1 MCLLERID
9 WYCWHITSF
18 SLLMTKTLS
27 RLLLLHLHNKNNA
40 KKRKWES
47 REGGQDGWKMGAGY
61 LVLQQCFSKG
71 EREGGDM
78 FLAEL
83 VPAAQGDG
91 ALHASVNFL
100 WAGAHMQGLSQVVG
114 EQVNGVTCERSQSLQ
129 RKSTCSAHES
139 KRGCVCCVCVCVV
152 CICSSKSSAQHEWMK
167 NQINIRKWLHKHMH
181 IYLAKWGQT
190 TDF

>member
-1 MCLLERID
+1 
-9 WYCWHITSF
+9 
-18 SLLMTKTLS
+18 MTKTLS
-27 RLLLLHLHNKNNA
+27 RLFLLHLQNKNKA
-40 KKRKWES
+40 KKREWES
-47 REGGQDGWKMGAGY
+47 REGGQDGWKVGAGY

-71 EREGGDM
+71 ERERGDM

-139 KRGCVCCVCVCVV
+139 KRVFVRVCVCVGV
-152 CICSSKSSAQHEWMK
+152 YLFIQELCTTWMYD
-167 NQINIRKWLHKHMH
+167 NQRNIRKGLHKHMH
-181 IYLAKWGQT
+181 EYLSNVGQIT
-190 TDF
+190 HF

>member
-1 MCLLERID
+1 
-9 WYCWHITSF
+9 
-18 SLLMTKTLS
+18 MTKTLS

-139 KRGCVCCVCVCVV
+139 KSGCVLCMCVCCVYLFIQELCTT
-152 CICSSKSSAQHEWMK
+152 WMNENK
-167 NQINIRKWLHKHMH
+167 INIRKWLHKHMH

-190 TDF
+190 TDFYIF

>member
-1 MCLLERID
+1 MRATQQRIERRD
-9 WYCWHITSF
+9 T
-18 SLLMTKTLS
+18 
-27 RLLLLHLHNKNNA
+27 
-40 KKRKWES
+40 
-47 REGGQDGWKMGAGY
+47 GGWKRGAGY

-100 WAGAHMQGLSQVVG
+100 RAGAHMQGLSQVVG
-114 EQVNGVTCERSQSLQ
+114 EQVNRVMCERSQSLQ

-139 KRGCVCCVCVCVV
+139 ESESLCLCVCVSVRPHDMSV
-152 CICSSKSSAQHEWMK
+152 RESKKIQKMDCAHTQT
-167 NQINIRKWLHKHMH
+167 RMH
-181 IYLAKWGQT
+181 VNCK
-190 TDF
+190 

>member
-1 MCLLERID
+1 MHVLESID
-9 WYCWHITSF
+9 CYCWHIASF
-18 SLLMTKTLS
+18 SLLMTITLS
-27 RLLLLHLHNKNNA
+27 RLLLLHLQNKNKA
-40 KKRKWES
+40 KKREWES
-47 REGGQDGWKMGAGY
+47 REGGQDGWKVGAGY

-71 EREGGDM
+71 ERERGDM

-139 KRGCVCCVCVCVV
+139 KRVCVCVCVWV
-152 CICSSKSSAQHEWMK
+152 YWCVSVHPRALHNMNVWPSK
-167 NQINIRKWLHKHMH
+167 KH
-181 IYLAKWGQT
+181 
-190 TDF
+190 

>member
-1 MCLLERID
+1 
-9 WYCWHITSF
+9 
-18 SLLMTKTLS
+18 MTKTLS
-27 RLLLLHLHNKNNA
+27 RLLLLHLQNKNKA
-40 KKRKWES
+40 KKSEWES

-91 ALHASVNFL
+91 ALHASINFL

-139 KRGCVCCVCVCVV
+139 KRVCVGVCVGV
-152 CICSSKSSAQHEWMK
+152 YLFIQELCTTSMYD
-167 NQINIRKWLHKHMH
+167 NQRNIRKWLHKHMH
-181 IYLAKWGQT
+181 DYLANGGQI
-190 TDF
+190 TDFKFLYKANYN